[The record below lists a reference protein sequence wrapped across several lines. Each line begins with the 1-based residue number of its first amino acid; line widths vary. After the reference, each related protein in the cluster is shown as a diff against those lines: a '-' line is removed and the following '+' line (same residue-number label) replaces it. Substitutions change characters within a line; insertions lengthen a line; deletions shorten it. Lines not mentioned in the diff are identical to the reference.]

1 MAQELRE
8 RKRRTSNAE
17 RRIPN
22 ARRVLRHELFHS
34 RLGVGRWT
42 FGVFFLPLVNIL
54 LLQLKR
60 IGDLILTTPA
70 LGALRD
76 KFPDASISL
85 VVSAAVK
92 ELLPAITGVDKVFE
106 VRGKTDDAL
115 DWIALS
121 LGKYDYCIDFTR
133 NDRSSFLTFLSG
145 ARKRITSDHPKLR
158 TKLRA
163 RSYNEFVEAPVGFL
177 HTIDYHLALLKPLGI
192 ENASRAIRLELP
204 EETIAKADQLLHA
217 AEVGTDFVC
226 FHPGSARAEK
236 FWEASRWAKAIDHCA
251 RETGLAC
258 VLTGGRSSMEQAQ
271 IAAIKSAA
279 KSKPIDLSG
288 KTNLLTLAALVRK
301 ARLLVTVDSAPMHF
315 AAAWDTAQVVLF
327 GPTNPFHW
335 HPRSE
340 SAIVLLGGT
349 DGPVIEFNPKQRAVP
364 MNQISTEAV
373 IDAMESLLSAPAAR
387 AL

>member
-1 MAQELRE
+1 M
-8 RKRRTSNAE
+8 
-17 RRIPN
+17 
-22 ARRVLRHELFHS
+22 
-34 RLGVGRWT
+34 
-42 FGVFFLPLVNIL
+42 NIL
-54 LLQLKR
+54 LIQLKR

-70 LGALRD
+70 IAALRD
-76 KFPDASISL
+76 KFPRASISL
-85 VVSAAVK
+85 VVSPAVK
-92 ELLPAITGVDKVFE
+92 ELLPAITGIDKVFE

-121 LGKYDYCIDFTR
+121 LGKYDYCLDFTR

-177 HTIDYHLALLKPLGI
+177 HTVDYHLALLKPLGI

-204 EETIAKADQLLHA
+204 EESVTKADQFLHA
-217 AEVGTDFVC
+217 AKVGHDFVC

-236 FWEASRWAKAIDHCA
+236 FWEANRWAEVIDHCA
-251 RETGLAC
+251 RETGMAS
-258 VLTGGRSSMEQAQ
+258 VLTGGRSPIEQAQ
-271 IAAIKSAA
+271 IAAIKAAA
-279 KSKPIDLSG
+279 KSNPIDLSG
-288 KTNLLTLAALVRK
+288 KTNLLILAALVRK

-315 AAAWDTAQVVLF
+315 AAAWDTPQVVLF

-340 SAIVLLGGT
+340 LAIVLLGGN
-349 DGPVIEFNPKQRAVP
+349 DGPMTEFDPKQRAAP
-364 MNQISTEAV
+364 MNQISTKAV
-373 IDAMESLLSAPAAR
+373 IDAMEALLSVPAAPVP
-387 AL
+387 